1 MVDQHWLKD
10 RVLCHGV
17 RALEEGLGG
26 QNREETRISPAEA
39 FGDLSIKLRE

>member
-1 MVDQHWLKD
+1 MDLNGDQHWLKD

-26 QNREETRISPAEA
+26 QNREKTRISPPEV
-39 FGDLSIKLRE
+39 FGGLMVV